1 MTFDATLEK
10 DNFRQLFKDNID
22 QFKEAVKLAF
32 REALPSLPPEFK
44 IIDREIYL
52 ELKPPFLPP
61 PFNAISATITKELYY
76 AEAKKIY
83 NDFQNELFINK
94 FNEEIENSVSD
105 VNLVK
110 VWDTWSK

>member
-1 MTFDATLEK
+1 MKNNFDIVDIPEKKEKYTVINKMTFDATLEK

-61 PFNAISATITKELYY
+61 PSSYLTL
-76 AEAKKIY
+76 
-83 NDFQNELFINK
+83 
-94 FNEEIENSVSD
+94 
-105 VNLVK
+105 VNQLRMTAGK
-110 VWDTWSK
+110 LALILDI

>member
-1 MTFDATLEK
+1 MSKMAFDATLK
-10 DNFRQLFKDNID
+10 DNFDDYID
-22 QFKEAVKLAF
+22 KFKEAFKEAF

-44 IIDREIYL
+44 ILDREILL
-52 ELKPPFLPP
+52 ELTPFS
-61 PFNAISATITKELYY
+61 PFKKVWVTITKELYY

-83 NDFQNELFINK
+83 NDWQDELFINK
-94 FNEEIENSVSD
+94 FNKEIENSVSD